1 MKIWRRWKARTEANS
16 CYALRMVEEVRERE
30 REGVV
35 AKETYGFVG
44 DDAELAGGDATP
56 DEFESSVAGG
66 YSSS

>member
-1 MKIWRRWKARTEANS
+1 
-16 CYALRMVEEVRERE
+16 MVEEVRERE